1 MLRNLVLRRSAILTR
16 PTRPSYQ
23 FISCISNPLHPRNP
37 SSRTFSIMSQQL
49 SEQPPAKI
57 QKIANEN
64 FNKDDPNFKPIVWI
78 DCEVSKPSLFQLAM
92 MY

>member
-1 MLRNLVLRRSAILTR
+1 MLRNLVLRRSTSLTR
-16 PTRPSYQ
+16 HPRPTYQ
-23 FISCISNPLHPRNP
+23 LVSRITNPFHPRNL

-57 QKIANEN
+57 QKIANETL
-64 FNKDDPNFKPIVWI
+64 NKDDPNFKPIVWI

>member
-1 MLRNLVLRRSAILTR
+1 MLRNLVLRRSTSLSRHVR
-16 PTRPSYQ
+16 PTYQ
-23 FISCISNPLHPRNP
+23 FISRVSNPFHPRNL